1 MVVVDDEADP
11 EETKRVPSVRQT
23 RNSVI
28 RIELISI
35 IAVVR
40 SLQSRAFRFTPF
52 FVTGFSSLVLSQ
64 EDLFLC
70 FLRC

>member
-40 SLQSRAFRFTPF
+40 SLQIFDFLAALFDSHL
-52 FVTGFSSLVLSQ
+52 FS
-64 EDLFLC
+64 
-70 FLRC
+70 